1 MRWRTTLVVALTF
14 VTVVGCATSPT
25 PKTVSPE
32 YLARF
37 EGGGSLRTIWYHGS
51 DEQFH
56 YFSVLHKTSTPYRIK
71 KNELK
76 WDQEFLYGSCREATL
91 VGNELSTFVEK
102 QAELERPPE
111 SPLRIK

>member
-1 MRWRTTLVVALTF
+1 MRWRNKLA
-14 VTVVGCATSPT
+14 TVLAFLSIVGCAMPQT

-71 KNELK
+71 KTELK
-76 WDQEFLYGSCREATL
+76 WDQEFPYGSGHDSTL
-91 VGNELSTFVEK
+91 VTNELSTYLKK

-111 SPLRIK
+111 SPLRTR